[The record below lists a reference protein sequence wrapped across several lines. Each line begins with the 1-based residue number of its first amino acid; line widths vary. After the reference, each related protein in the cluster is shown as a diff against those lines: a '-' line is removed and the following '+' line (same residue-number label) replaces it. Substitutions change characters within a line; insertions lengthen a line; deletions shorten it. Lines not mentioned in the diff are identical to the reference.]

1 VQNDGA
7 ILEFMLFP
15 DISVLHKKYT
25 GSSHATFSMALR
37 QGRRKFY

>member
-1 VQNDGA
+1 MCQKNGA

-15 DISVLHKKYT
+15 DISERHKKRT

-37 QGRRKFY
+37 QG